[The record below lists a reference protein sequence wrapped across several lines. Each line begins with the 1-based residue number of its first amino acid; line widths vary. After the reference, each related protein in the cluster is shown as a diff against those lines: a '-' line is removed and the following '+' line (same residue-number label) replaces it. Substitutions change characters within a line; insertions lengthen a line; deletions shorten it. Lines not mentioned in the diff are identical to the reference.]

1 MDEEWRPVPGWEALY
16 EISSEKRV
24 RSLPR
29 ETAKGTLGGRVLKPL
44 KVKQG
49 RDRVAL
55 SCDGEVKR
63 RSIDEL
69 FGLAFPELTPGVNSM
84 TDSPHMTHDL

>member
-1 MDEEWRPVPGWEALY
+1 MDEEWRPVPGWEGLY
-16 EISSEKRV
+16 EISSIKRV

-29 ETAKGTLGGRVLKPL
+29 QTVKGTLGGKMLKLL

-55 SCDGEVKR
+55 SCDGTVKFR
-63 RSIDEL
+63 KVDEL
-69 FGLAFPELTPGVNSM
+69 YGLAFPELTSEVRSV
-84 TDSPHMTHDL
+84 TDSPHMTRDL